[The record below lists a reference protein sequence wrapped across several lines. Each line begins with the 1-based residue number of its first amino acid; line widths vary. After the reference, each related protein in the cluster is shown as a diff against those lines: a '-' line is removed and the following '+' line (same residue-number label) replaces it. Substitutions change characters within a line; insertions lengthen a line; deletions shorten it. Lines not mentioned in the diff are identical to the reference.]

1 VRGGHHGRQ
10 HRQRV
15 RGGRG
20 GEPDLPLVT
29 ARTVVDQER
38 AGFTWIDVVAPTPE
52 ELSQI
57 AARYTLDPI
66 SVQDCLDPE
75 HLPKFEQFDNYA
87 FAIIRV
93 YDERADKLCA
103 TMQELTRKIAI
114 FYAPMLLITIHR
126 ADQPWLSRLVD
137 RIVQEG
143 GKNGAGPRETLQ
155 ARLIAKLLN
164 AAADTYSAPL
174 EALEA
179 RTDAFEAALFEPGD
193 TTGGALASSLQEIH
207 LLKRQVT
214 LIKRLLWRF
223 LDVVQRMTP
232 ASGRAATLFRDVQEN
247 VESYHFYAD
256 ELLDDTNAVMNI
268 QLSLA
273 THRTNEV
280 MRVLTVFSVFFLP
293 LTFIVGVY
301 GMNFH
306 FMPELRARWGYPAIL
321 VAMGI
326 VTLAIYLWFRRR
338 GWLRG

>member
-1 VRGGHHGRQ
+1 MSI
-10 HRQRV
+10 
-15 RGGRG
+15 
-20 GEPDLPLVT
+20 
-29 ARTVVDQER
+29 RTVLEQDR
-38 AGFTWIDVVAPTPE
+38 AGFLWLDVVAPTPE
-52 ELSQI
+52 ELSKI
-57 AARYTLDPI
+57 TAEYDLHPH
-66 SVQDCLDPE
+66 SVQDCLEPE
-75 HLPKFEQFDNYA
+75 HLPKYEEFDGYT

-93 YDERADKLCA
+93 YDERADKTCSTVQA
-103 TMQELTRKIAI
+103 LTRKIAI
-114 FYAPMLLITIHR
+114 FYAPAFLITIHR
-126 ADQPWLSRLVD
+126 VEQPWLTRLAD
-137 RIVQEG
+137 RIASDAP
-143 GKNGAGPRETLQ
+143 KKGAPGAELLQ
-155 ARLIAKLLN
+155 ARVIAKLLN

-174 EALEA
+174 ETLES
-179 RTDAFEAALFEPGD
+179 RTDALENSVFHGGDAAGPAF
-193 TTGGALASSLQEIH
+193 AASLQEIH
-207 LLKRQVT
+207 VLKRQVT
-214 LIKRLLWRF
+214 LVKRLLWRF

-256 ELLDDTNAVMNI
+256 ELLDDTNTLLNI

-306 FMPELRARWGYPAIL
+306 FMPELRAKWGYPAIL

-326 VTLAIYLWFRRR
+326 VTVVIFLWFRRR